1 MEDGLERNIM
11 KLPEKS
17 LACPDNDRT
26 ATDRALNRIGEYRSN
41 ALIFRESDFGV
52 PDCREDN
59 TMLSTP
65 QSRARKTERFEFKAP
80 EKLIAEFREAANGQ
94 QMDMADFARAAIA
107 AAIERVQGGQ
117 TIAGEVDLANLE
129 TDSFRAAYLSRVPCG
144 PLREALDTGSSFTI
158 SRDTADELEVR
169 EGDFWVR
176 AEGES
181 MEGAGIQDGFLI
193 LMRPLDNRPP
203 RRGEIVLVQFFDE
216 DGDVY
221 QATVK
226 RWNGDNPLRL
236 KDGQGDDFEVPEGRE
251 YKAVAV
257 ARGVVGRV

>member
-1 MEDGLERNIM
+1 M
-11 KLPEKS
+11 KLTEQN
-17 LACPDNDRT
+17 LIQPDN
-26 ATDRALNRIGEYRSN
+26 NRMSEHHRQEG
-41 ALIFRESDFGV
+41 
-52 PDCREDN
+52 REDRDPRPSITEQF

-65 QSRARKTERFEFKAP
+65 QSRVRKTERFEFKAP
-80 EKLIAEFREAANGQ
+80 EKLIAEFREAATAQ

-107 AAIERVQGGQ
+107 AAIERVQSGAP
-117 TIAGEVDLANLE
+117 IAGDADLANLE
-129 TDSFRAAYLSRVPCG
+129 TDSFRGPYLSRVPCG
-144 PLREALDTGSSFTI
+144 PLKEALDTGSSFTI

-169 EGDFWVR
+169 DGDFWVR

-193 LMRPLDNRPP
+193 LMRPLDGRPP

-216 DGDVY
+216 EGDVY

-236 KDGQGDDFEVPEGRE
+236 KDGQGDDYEIPEERE

-257 ARGVVGRV
+257 ARGVVGRI